1 MMETAPKMMSSRLSE
16 KHKALAEYKVQGLTD
31 HEACLKAGFK
41 PSSNQAA
48 SKTVRRLFTN
58 EHFCQYVDELRSK
71 SSSNAVKSA
80 QEVKEQLSSLMDLA
94 ASNED
99 FSGYTQ
105 LANRLAKMSGHDE
118 PEKKEVSLVD
128 SFFDQVKSKTG
139 IQNEV

>member
-1 MMETAPKMMSSRLSE
+1 MMETALKMMSSGLSE
-16 KHKALAEYKVQGLTD
+16 KQKILAEGKAQGMTD
-31 HEACLKAGFK
+31 LEACKAAGYTAK
-41 PSSNQAA
+41 THKSASNQV
-48 SKTVRRLFTN
+48 SRMREN
-58 EHFCQYVDELRSK
+58 EEFCEYLEELRERATN
-71 SSSNAVKSA
+71 NAVKSA
-80 QEVKEQLSSLMDLA
+80 QEVKEQLSGLMDLA
-94 ASNED
+94 AANED